1 MSEIA
6 EGFRCGYVA
15 IVGRPN
21 VGKSTLLNYILG
33 QKISIT
39 AHKPQTTRH
48 RILGVKTT
56 ESAQVVYLD
65 TPGMHLQ
72 GKRAM
77 NRYLNRAA
85 STSIDDVDLVV
96 FVVEAGRWTEDDQM
110 VLQRLEKVD
119 VPVILAINKVDKFKK
134 KDELLP
140 LIGELSSKRE
150 FSAVAPISA
159 RNKQN
164 LDALQ
169 KEIEQ
174 RLPESDI
181 MIFPEDQVTDRSMRF
196 LAAEL
201 IREKLIRALGEE
213 LPYALTVEIEKFK
226 EEKNGRI
233 HICGLIWVE
242 RAGQKA
248 IVIGK
253 GGEVLKKV
261 GADARK
267 DMNSLFDTRVHLELW
282 VKVKEGWSDDER
294 ALRSLGYDDQ

>member
-1 MSEIA
+1 MNELA
-6 EGFRCGYVA
+6 EDFRCGYVA

-56 ESAQVVYLD
+56 EQAQVVYID

-85 STSIDDVDLVV
+85 SASIDDVHVVV
-96 FVVEAGRWTEDDQM
+96 FVVEGGRWNEDDQM
-110 VLQRLEKVD
+110 VLQRLEKVE
-119 VPVILAINKVDKFKK
+119 VPVILAVNKIDKIKQK
-134 KDELLP
+134 GELLP
-140 LIGELSSKRE
+140 LIDTLSSKRE
-150 FSAVAPISA
+150 FSAVVPISA
-159 RNKQN
+159 RASQN
-164 LDALQ
+164 LDGLQ
-169 KEIEQ
+169 QEIEQ
-174 RLPESDI
+174 LLPTSDL

-213 LPYALTVEIEKFK
+213 LPYALTVEIESFK
-226 EEKNGRI
+226 EEKKGRI
-233 HICGLIWVE
+233 HICARIWVE

-253 GGEVLKKV
+253 GGDVLKKV
-261 GADARK
+261 GQDARK
-267 DMNSLFDTRVHLELW
+267 DMNSLFDSRVHLELW

>member
-1 MSEIA
+1 MSEVT

-21 VGKSTLLNYILG
+21 VGKSTLLNYVLG

-56 ESAQVVYLD
+56 EQAQVVYLD
-65 TPGMHLQ
+65 TPGMHMQ

-85 STSIDDVDLVV
+85 SASIDDVDVVV
-96 FVVEAGRWTEDDQM
+96 FVVEGDRWTEDDEM
-110 VLQRLEKVD
+110 VLQRLEKVE
-119 VPVILAINKVDKFKK
+119 VPVILAVNKIDKIKQK
-134 KDELLP
+134 GELLP
-140 LIGELSSKRE
+140 LIDNLSTKRE
-150 FSAVAPISA
+150 FVAVVPISA

-164 LDALQ
+164 LDGLES
-169 KEIEQ
+169 EIIK
-174 RLPESDI
+174 LMPESDV

-226 EEKNGRI
+226 EEYGI
-233 HICGLIWVE
+233 DPTESSFFHYE
-242 RAGQKA
+242 
-248 IVIGK
+248 
-253 GGEVLKKV
+253 
-261 GADARK
+261 
-267 DMNSLFDTRVHLELW
+267 
-282 VKVKEGWSDDER
+282 
-294 ALRSLGYDDQ
+294 

>member
-1 MSEIA
+1 MSELA

-56 ESAQVVYLD
+56 PQAQVVYLD

-85 STSIDDVDLVV
+85 SASIDDVDVVV
-96 FVVEAGRWTEDDQM
+96 FVIEGDRWHDDDQM
-110 VLQRLEKVD
+110 VLERLEKVE
-119 VPVILAINKVDKFKK
+119 VPIILAVNKIDKIKNK
-134 KDELLP
+134 AELLP
-140 LIGELSSKRE
+140 LIEKLAAKRN
-150 FSAVAPISA
+150 FTAVVPISA
-159 RNKQN
+159 RGNKN
-164 LDALQ
+164 LDSLQ
-169 KEIEQ
+169 QEIIQ
-174 RLPESDI
+174 LLPESDV
-181 MIFPEDQVTDRSMRF
+181 MAFPEDQVTDRSMRF

-226 EEKNGRI
+226 EEKGRI
-233 HICGLIWVE
+233 HICARIWVE
-242 RAGQKA
+242 RSGQKA

-253 GGEVLKKV
+253 GGHVLKKI
-261 GADARK
+261 GEDARK
-267 DMNSLFDTRVHLELW
+267 DMNALFDGRVHLELW

>member
-1 MSEIA
+1 MSELA
-6 EGFRCGYVA
+6 EDFRCGYVA

-56 ESAQVVYLD
+56 EKAQVVYID

-85 STSIDDVDLVV
+85 SASIDDVDVVV
-96 FVVEAGRWTEDDQM
+96 FVVEGGRWSEDDQM

-119 VPVILAINKVDKFKK
+119 APVILAVNKIDKIKQK
-134 KDELLP
+134 GELLP
-140 LIGELSSKRE
+140 LIDTLSAKRE
-150 FSAVAPISA
+150 FAAVVPISA
-159 RNKQN
+159 RSSQN
-164 LDALQ
+164 LDGLQ
-169 KEIEQ
+169 QEIEQ
-174 RLPESDI
+174 LLPPSDL

-213 LPYALTVEIEKFK
+213 LPYALTVEIESFK
-226 EEKNGRI
+226 EEKKGRI
-233 HICGLIWVE
+233 HICARIWVE

-253 GGEVLKKV
+253 GGDVLKKV
-261 GADARK
+261 GQDARK
-267 DMNSLFDTRVHLELW
+267 DMNALFDSRVHLELW

>member
-1 MSEIA
+1 MSDLA
-6 EGFRCGYVA
+6 KGFRCGYVA
-15 IVGRPN
+15 IIGRPN
-21 VGKSTLLNYILG
+21 VGKSTLLNYILE

-48 RILGVKTT
+48 RILGIKTT
-56 ESAQVVYLD
+56 AQAQVIYID
-65 TPGMHLQ
+65 TPGMHMQ

-85 STSIDDVDLVV
+85 SASIDDVHVVV
-96 FVVEAGRWTEDDQM
+96 FMVEGDRWNDDDQM
-110 VLQRLEKVD
+110 VLERLEKVD
-119 VPVILAINKVDKFKK
+119 IPVILALNKTDKIKQK
-134 KDELLP
+134 SELLP
-140 LIGELSSKRE
+140 LIERLSAKRD
-150 FSAVAPISA
+150 FVAVVPISA
-159 RNKQN
+159 RNSDN
-164 LDALQ
+164 LERLQ
-169 KEIEQ
+169 SEIEQ
-174 RLPESDI
+174 LLPESDS

-226 EEKNGRI
+226 EEKGRI
-233 HICGLIWVE
+233 HICARIWVE
-242 RAGQKA
+242 RSGQKA

-253 GGEVLKKV
+253 GGQVLKKV
-261 GADARK
+261 GQDARK
-267 DMNSLFDTRVHLELW
+267 DMNKLFDGRVHLELW